1 MDTMSS
7 MPASRAASTY
17 GSRPTSP
24 YVSNRDT
31 LRSHSTYNSGG
42 HYGYSRQQEQPMY
55 GQQQQYSQQQQQQQ
69 YEPHYEYNKDAV
81 HVVV

>member
-42 HYGYSRQQEQPMY
+42 HYGYSRQQEQPLY
-55 GQQQQYSQQQQQQQ
+55 GQSQYSQ
-69 YEPHYEYNKDAV
+69 EPQYEYNKDAV